1 MFAAMEHNLQQPVPA
16 PTTSTT
22 APGSNHHPSID
33 PRKQELLEARF
44 MGTSQRLSN
53 VGSYLSTQSQQSI
66 PPHYIP
72 AAVTVAAASTHPSSI
87 YSLSNQHHPPLA
99 PPGPHA
105 HLVSPHTK
113 ASSPSSLMQPQHQ
126 IHSATS
132 SSTNSN
138 PSSSSPS
145 IPVAPNSSPFSST
158 LNQQQSQSQQPQPL
172 PPLPLQSGQPQST
185 SQQAQ
190 QQTAA
195 QGLNSVPPPSFSLVN
210 TVAINNNSNNINNN
224 NTNNN
229 SNNNPS
235 NSLANNNSGGSTQSS
250 CHYSAHSS
258 SHNQDSNL
266 STASGGSHCSDKQDP
281 PTSMHCDNIHSHN
294 ITVTP
299 EKRSLSQLDNNTA
312 TPPSGSNGANN
323 VTYANQRKRRKKD
336 ESLPERSN
344 SINSKRETNKKVTEY
359 FKVSRL
365 LNINFN

>member
-1 MFAAMEHNLQQPVPA
+1 MEHNLQQPVTA
-16 PTTSTT
+16 PTSSTT

-72 AAVTVAAASTHPSSI
+72 ASVTVAAAVANTHPSSI

-105 HLVSPHTK
+105 HLVSSHTK
-113 ASSPSSLMQPQHQ
+113 APSPSSLMQPQHQ

-138 PSSSSPS
+138 PSSSNPS
-145 IPVAPNSSPFSST
+145 IPIAPNSSPFSST
-158 LNQQQSQSQQPQPL
+158 INPQQSQSQQPQPL
-172 PPLPLQSGQPQST
+172 PLPLQSGQPQSQQQQ
-185 SQQAQ
+185 QQAQ
-190 QQTAA
+190 QLNTAA
-195 QGLNSVPPPSFSLVN
+195 QGLNPSTVPPPSFSLVN
-210 TVAINNNSNNINNN
+210 NVANNNNNNASNINNN
-224 NTNNN
+224 NTNN

-266 STASGGSHCSDKQDP
+266 STASGGSHCSDKQDT

-294 ITVTP
+294 LTVTP
-299 EKRSLSQLDNNTA
+299 EKRSLSQLDHNASTA

-336 ESLPERSN
+336 ETIPERSN
-344 SINSKRETNKKVTEY
+344 SINSKRETNKKPTEY
-359 FKVSRL
+359 FK
-365 LNINFN
+365 